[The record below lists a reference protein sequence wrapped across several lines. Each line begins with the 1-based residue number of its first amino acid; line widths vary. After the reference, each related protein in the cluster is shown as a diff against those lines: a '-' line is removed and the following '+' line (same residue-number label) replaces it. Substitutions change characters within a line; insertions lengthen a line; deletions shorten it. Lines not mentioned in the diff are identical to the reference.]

1 MFRPS
6 KASMN
11 SSSENAN
18 LGIHRNELTSMNLD
32 CETKDSQ
39 SELIRRDS
47 TSSLVSAPSALWLD
61 DISAC
66 SNSSSDLSCTAIP
79 EEWETLESEH
89 FVPPALLPSKSSAL
103 TQELARNM
111 PTSLCSHLK
120 RHRQSL
126 RMVWDFGLFLL
137 SLYNLYSMN
146 HSILRQDFQSP
157 SGVYS
162 MTTNFLFLMD
172 ILLNVAT
179 HTTPKHQQQQL
190 VCLQSDDVRIAESL
204 FDLEGISEHERSDG
218 WSLREDETRKKPRQK
233 VQLAFAWS
241 LFCLLLNCLIDV
253 MAIVPIEH
261 WYIRPLVELER
272 RRGFWRKVLRRTK
285 VVGRVTVRI
294 LRSSRWIPRVFRVIV
309 QATSRPVWASWRG
322 IRWSIRCLPKYM
334 WFVRHA
340 AGKGVLLVRFLRLA
354 RYLVAVVTSQNND
367 DTSFSLY
374 DTFVK

>member
-1 MFRPS
+1 MD
-6 KASMN
+6 

-18 LGIHRNELTSMNLD
+18 LGIQRNELTSMNLD

-47 TSSLVSAPSALWLD
+47 TSTLVSAPSALWLD

-103 TQELARNM
+103 AQELQKKL
-111 PTSLCSHLK
+111 TSLCSHLK

-126 RMVWDFGLFLL
+126 RMLWDFGLFLL

-179 HTTPKHQQQQL
+179 HTTPKHQQQEQL
-190 VCLQSDDVRIAESL
+190 VCLQSDDVSIDESL
-204 FDLEGISEHERSDG
+204 ISFD
-218 WSLREDETRKKPRQK
+218 LREDETRKNKPRQEF
-233 VQLAFAWS
+233 QLAVAWS

-272 RRGFWRKVLRRTK
+272 RRGFWRKVVRRTK
-285 VVGRVTVRI
+285 VVGRVTLRI

-367 DTSFSLY
+367 DTSYALY
-374 DTFVK
+374 DAFVK